1 MKKKL
6 LNWALILTCV
16 VIFGVG
22 LLNHQQTTGGTENA
36 KLIHTI
42 ERLSF
47 GLAPGDLE
55 RVKNIGLE
63 NYIQSQLN
71 PQKNQKSYVLQN
83 YLAKFDTLNRSS
95 IDLFKEY
102 RQYNI
107 KPKNGIILTTEKK
120 QKLLKKRGQFKR
132 RTVTQSQNAHLIH
145 AIISPNQLQEVMV
158 DFWFNHFNVF
168 ASKKTVAFWLADY
181 ENDLRTHALGN
192 FRDLLDVTAH
202 HPAML
207 VYLDNDLNSAPV
219 PGTKKGLNENYA
231 RELME
236 LHTLGVNGGY
246 TQEDVIALA
255 RILTGWGVDRAGK
268 HDDENNF
275 RFFKNRHDFQDKTF
289 LGNKIKGSG
298 IDEGKQA
305 LDILANH
312 PATAKFISYKL
323 AQYFVAD
330 QPPETLVNKLQKKFL
345 DSQGDIKAILNV
357 LFHSEEFND
366 PQYYEQKFKTP
377 YQYLVSL
384 VRASDITFPNINRL
398 KGMLGQLSMPI
409 YRCVTPDGYKNTKQA
424 WLNPDAML
432 RRISFATAISNGA
445 LNKKQPVKHS
455 QLKVTL
461 GNNFSQSTEDAIAN
475 SPPALRSA
483 LILGSPEMMQK

>member
-16 VIFGVG
+16 IVFGVG

-55 RVKNIGLE
+55 KVKNIGLE

-71 PQKNQKSYVLQN
+71 PQKNQKSSVLQN
-83 YLAKFDTLNRSS
+83 YLAKLDTLNRSS

-102 RQYNI
+102 QQYNI
-107 KPKNGIILTTEKK
+107 KPKNGITLTTEKK

-132 RTVTQSQNAHLIH
+132 KNIDQAQNIHLMR

-158 DFWFNHFNVF
+158 NFWFNHFNVF
-168 ASKKTVAFWLADY
+168 VPKKIVAFWLADY
-181 ENDLRTHALGN
+181 ERDIRDHALGN
-192 FRDLLDVTAH
+192 FRDLLGVTAH

-207 VYLDNDLNSAPV
+207 MYLDNDLNSAPA
-219 PGTKKGLNENYA
+219 PGKKKGLNENYA

-255 RILTGWGVDRAGK
+255 RIFTGWSFDRTGK
-268 HDDENNF
+268 YDNENNF
-275 RFFKNRHDFQDKTF
+275 RFFKNNHDFQDKTF
-289 LGNKIKGSG
+289 LGNEIKGTG
-298 IDEGKQA
+298 LDEGKQA

-330 QPPETLVNKLQKKFL
+330 QPPETLVNKLQNKFL
-345 DSQGDIKAILNV
+345 DSQGDIKAILDV
-357 LFHSEEFND
+357 LFHSKEFND

-384 VRASDITFPNINRL
+384 VRASGIKSPNINRL
-398 KGMLGQLSMPI
+398 KGMIQQLSMPI
-409 YRCVTPDGYKNTKQA
+409 YRCLTPDGYKNTKQA

-432 RRISFATAISNGA
+432 RRISFATAISSGT
-445 LNKKQPVKHS
+445 LNKKQPVKS
-455 QLKVTL
+455 PQLKVTL
-461 GNNFSQSTEDAIAN
+461 GNNFSQSTKDAIAK